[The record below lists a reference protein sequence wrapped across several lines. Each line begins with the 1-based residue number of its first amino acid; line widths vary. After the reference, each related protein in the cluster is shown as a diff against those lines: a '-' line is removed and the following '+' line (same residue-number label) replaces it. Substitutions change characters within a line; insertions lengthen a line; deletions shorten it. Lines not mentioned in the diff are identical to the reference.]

1 MSQEVQQQLEA
12 AGIIPVLRARSAKEA
27 IGVVEAM
34 VAGGITV
41 MEVTMTVPGA
51 VDVLRELKRVYG
63 SKLLLGSGTVT
74 DAAEVAA
81 TIEAGAE
88 FVVSPSLHL
97 DVIQETKARGKVSL
111 PGALTPTEVITA
123 WRAGADFVK
132 VFPCSA
138 MGGASYLKSLKAPFP
153 YLRLVP
159 TGGVTLQTAASFI
172 EAGASALGVGADLV
186 NVSALAEGKPEVITK
201 RRTSVPRGHRAHTCG
216 GESVNCFAKREVA
229 NESKVLI
236 VRHGDRRGARG
247 IRAGRRR
254 CAVARPVFTL

>member
-1 MSQEVQQQLEA
+1 MSKEVQQRLED

-27 IGVVEAM
+27 MGLVEAM
-34 VAGGITV
+34 YAGGITV
-41 MEVTMTVPGA
+41 VEVTMTVPGA
-51 VDVLRELKRVYG
+51 IDVLRELKSSYG

-74 DAAEVAA
+74 DAAECVA

-97 DVIQETKARGKVSL
+97 DVVQATKARDKVSL

-153 YLRLVP
+153 FLRLVP
-159 TGGVTLQTAASFI
+159 TGGVTVETAASFLA
-172 EAGASALGVGADLV
+172 AGASALGVGADLV
-186 NVSALAEGKPEVITK
+186 NVQAMADGKPEVITQSA
-201 RRTSVPRGHRAHTCG
+201 RAYMEIIART
-216 GESVNCFAKREVA
+216 
-229 NESKVLI
+229 
-236 VRHGDRRGARG
+236 RGAVK
-247 IRAGRRR
+247 A
-254 CAVARPVFTL
+254 

>member
-1 MSQEVQQQLEA
+1 MSREVQEQLEA

-27 IGVVEAM
+27 LGVVEAM

-41 MEVTMTVPGA
+41 IEVTMTVPGA
-51 VDVLRELKRVYG
+51 IDVLKELKRNYG

-74 DAAEVAA
+74 DRAECAA

-97 DVIQETKARGKVSL
+97 DVIAETKAADKVSL

-153 YLRLVP
+153 FLRLVP
-159 TGGVTLQTAASFI
+159 TGGVTLQTAASFL

-186 NVSALAEGKPEVITK
+186 NLLAHAEGKPEVITN
-201 RRTSVPRGHRAHTCG
+201 T
-216 GESVNCFAKREVA
+216 
-229 NESKVLI
+229 
-236 VRHGDRRGARG
+236 ARG
-247 IRAGRRR
+247 YVEIIAKSRKAKE
-254 CAVARPVFTL
+254 